1 MALHDSR
8 HDKYPNERLDHLF
21 GMAILDDGVQEQ
33 LLKAD
38 TRQGILKRMRISER
52 VCEYLMAL
60 GDVAD
65 IAELAERLANSP
77 FYRREWLN

>member
-8 HDKYPNERLDHLF
+8 YDKYPNKQLDHLF
-21 GMAILDDGVQEQ
+21 GIAILDDGVQEQ

-38 TRQGILKRMRISER
+38 TRPDILRRMQISET
-52 VCEYLMAL
+52 VCEYMVAL
-60 GDVAD
+60 GDVSD
-65 IAELAERLANSP
+65 IVELAERLADSP